1 MTNMIIW
8 TKKQNSQ
15 AIRKIKKTDPTFFL
29 IEQASD
35 QDSIHL
41 NKITKVVKTKVGIPM
56 ITLA

>member
-1 MTNMIIW
+1 MVIW

-15 AIRKIKKTDPTFFL
+15 AIRKIKKTDPIFFL

-41 NKITKVVKTKVGIPM
+41 NKITKVVKTNVGIPM
-56 ITLA
+56 ITQV